1 MKTLTM
7 AALIAAQIAAVAA
20 PAHAAEIVAAEPPH
34 SQQAGT
40 FVGARLRLPLDGE
53 RREPRATLTAA
64 PTLHSVQPSGAS
76 RMRIGQGLEFG
87 VQGRELRFDLAGQP
101 VSRLV
106 EGRDAPNGPRSNLS
120 TIGWVAIGVGV
131 VALSAFLLYGLC
143 GSGEICDVE
152 DD

>member
-1 MKTLTM
+1 MKTLTI
-7 AALIAAQIAAVAA
+7 AALVAAQIAAVAA
-20 PAHAAEIVAAEPPH
+20 PTRAAEIVSAETPR
-34 SQQAGT
+34 SQQTGT

-53 RREPRATLTAA
+53 RRQPRATLTAA
-64 PTLHSVQPSGAS
+64 PTVHTVQPSGES

-87 VQGRELRFDLAGQP
+87 VQGSELRFDLAGQP

-106 EGRDAPNGPRSNLS
+106 QGRDAPNGPRTNIS
-120 TIGWVAIGVGV
+120 TVGWVAIGVVV
-131 VALSAFLLYGLC
+131 VAVGVFALYGLC